1 MVAIVVVGLPQI
13 DLALPDL
20 LPMRTYL
27 DALKTLAADL
37 PPLHRRGMLAAAFVV
52 LAALLWPVTRLPVGE
67 VIELELDAGRLSSDA
82 PVILDDPSPSPD
94 FPNWQY
100 QIRSGDTL
108 SAIFSRLQLDSAT
121 MQQLLESDVDVLAL
135 DTLKPGNQLRFW
147 VNAEAHRLDKLE
159 LYFNPAHQVV
169 FERVDGD
176 YFTFEE
182 INHPGEWRER
192 PARTEIH
199 GPFFNAAIKAGLDA
213 GDVAQI
219 ESLFKGR
226 LNFRR
231 DLKAGDLLQLV
242 RKEQFIGAE
251 ASGNTELLAVEI
263 IQEKRRFSAFLAEDG
278 NYYDADGGSQ
288 TQAFLRFPL
297 AQPMRVSSH
306 FNPQRRHPVTGRIK
320 PHNGTDFPLPT
331 GTPVLATGDGVVTK
345 VANHQYAGLYL
356 VLQFSGKYK
365 ARYLHLSK
373 ALVREGQRVS
383 RGDRIALSGNTG
395 RSTGPHLHYEFHVAG
410 KPVNPMSAALPMTRL
425 LSDRELRNFKRQVA
439 EWRRA
444 MQQAG

>member
-1 MVAIVVVGLPQI
+1 
-13 DLALPDL
+13 
-20 LPMRTYL
+20 MRTFF
-27 DALKTLAADL
+27 AGIKTLACSL
-37 PPLHRRGMLAAAFVV
+37 PALHRRGLLLGALLL
-52 LAALLWPVTRLPVGE
+52 LAALLWPVPRLPVGV
-67 VIELELDAGRLSSDA
+67 VIPLELDAERLSSAA
-82 PVILDDPSPSPD
+82 PLILDDPSPSPN
-94 FPNWQY
+94 FPTWQY
-100 QIRSGDTL
+100 TIRSGDTL

-135 DTLKPGNQLRFW
+135 DTLKPGNQLKFW
-147 VNAEAHRLDKLE
+147 VDVEAHRLEKLE
-159 LYFNPAHQVV
+159 LYFNLAHQVL
-169 FERVDGD
+169 FERIDGD

-192 PARTEIH
+192 AARTEIH

-226 LNFRR
+226 INFRR
-231 DLKAGDLLQLV
+231 DLKAGDQLQLV
-242 RKEQFIGAE
+242 RKEQFIGDE
-251 ASGNTELLAVEI
+251 ASGNSELLAVEI
-263 IQEKRRFSAFLAEDG
+263 IQNKRRFSAFLAEDG
-278 NYYDADGGSQ
+278 NYYDENASSQ

-297 AQPMRVSSH
+297 AKPGRVSSH

-320 PHNGTDFPLPT
+320 PHNGTDFPLPI

-345 VANHQYAGLYL
+345 VANHQFAGLY
-356 VLQFSGKYK
+356 VIVQFSGKYR

-383 RGDRIALSGNTG
+383 RGDRIALSGNSG

-425 LSDRELRNFKRQVA
+425 LSDSELRNFKRQVA
-439 EWRRA
+439 AWRQA
-444 MQQAG
+444 MASAG